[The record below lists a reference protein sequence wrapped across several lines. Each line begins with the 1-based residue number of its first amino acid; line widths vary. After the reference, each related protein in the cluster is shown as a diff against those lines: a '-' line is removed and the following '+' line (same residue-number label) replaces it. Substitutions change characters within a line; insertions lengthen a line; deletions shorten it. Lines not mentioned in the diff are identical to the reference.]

1 MLATP
6 LRMYFQGLNF
16 WSISTLDGCTTPLQK
31 ENVFNFKILNLALL
45 NLQKENVFNFCFIQ
59 YGTESLAVLI
69 FMK

>member
-1 MLATP
+1 MLAKDSIFDP
-6 LRMYFQGLNF
+6 FQP
-16 WSISTLDGCTTPLQK
+16 CTTPLQK